1 MISYLKSLVLS
12 FHILEEKKLKFP
24 LKNSNF
30 LLAGLQPRFFCL
42 FLFIYL
48 FILVLVIIRNYRE
61 SGNDLSRL

>member
-42 FLFIYL
+42 FFFLYLFIY
-48 FILVLVIIRNYRE
+48 FGFTDY
-61 SGNDLSRL
+61 